1 MKKLVLII
9 PFILVFLV
17 PANQAAARTK
27 FVTIG
32 TGGVTGVSYPTG
44 GAISSLLNKKR
55 KVYGLK
61 VTVEATGG
69 SVFNI
74 NALVSGDME
83 LALAQSDR
91 AMQAWDGLAEWKKVG
106 PCRDL
111 RGVLTL
117 HSETVCLIATVESGI
132 KKCSDLK
139 GKIVAIGNPGSGT
152 RQNSLDAMSTCGLT
166 ITDPAQVEEIKA
178 AEAAG
183 LLQDGRLDAYFY
195 TVGHPNGSI
204 KEAAA
209 GRTEVRFVPLPNSA
223 QLIAKKPFYSKAVI
237 PIKFYPGVQN
247 KKDVPTFG
255 VKACLLTTTK
265 VPEDIIYAVTKEVF
279 ENFDTFK
286 KLHPAFSTIK
296 KEEMVQG
303 MPIPFH
309 RGAIKYFKEAG
320 LAKYIRGK

>member
-1 MKKLVLII
+1 MKKLLLII
-9 PFILVFLV
+9 PFVALFLV
-17 PANQAAARTK
+17 PGNPAAARTK

-32 TGGVTGVSYPTG
+32 TGGVTGVYYPTG
-44 GAISSLLNKKR
+44 GAISSLVNKKR
-55 KVYGLK
+55 KEYGLK

-91 AMQAWDGLAEWKKVG
+91 VTQAWKGVVEWKKTG
-106 PCRDL
+106 PCKDL

-117 HSETVCLIATVESGI
+117 HSETVCLIAAVKSGI
-132 KKCSDLK
+132 RKCSDLK

-152 RQNSLDAMSTCGLT
+152 RQNSLDAMSTCGLK
-166 ITDPAQVEEIKA
+166 ISDPAKAEQIKA

-209 GRTEVRFVPLPNSA
+209 GRTKVRFVPLPDSDR
-223 QLIAKKPFYSKAVI
+223 LIAEKPFYSKAVI
-237 PIKFYPGVQN
+237 PVRFYPGVEN
-247 KKDVPTFG
+247 KKDVPSFG
-255 VKACLLTTTK
+255 VKACLITTTK
-265 VPEDIIYAVTKEVF
+265 VPEEVVYAVTKEVF
-279 ENFDTFK
+279 ENFDTFR
-286 KLHPAFSTIK
+286 KLHPAFSTLK
-296 KEEMVQG
+296 KKEMVQG

-309 RGAIKYFKEAG
+309 RGAIKYFEEAG
-320 LAKYIRGK
+320 LAEYVKRK